1 MAYSIEQQPNK
12 FVACNSPL
20 VYVVKESDGAITG
33 AAKFRYIVQVQ
44 ISQTNTGALA
54 TIAKLKIHK
63 NQAGVGI
70 VDVHKIVRT
79 YLETQQRDENSTTNS
94 IHSLGI
100 NVVAKPF
107 STNVSQAV
115 AIKILGG
122 YEKATSQTAAP
133 VEELSPTG
141 TFASNIAVGIPATTP
156 FTKTAT
162 NVGGLDVESTNFPL
176 TYFINDTTNE
186 DDYGFLTNSPT
197 VQFVRGSSTSA
208 DNLDRMTICFK
219 QGNNASSSIITVGEK
234 IKYIAI
240 QYFNSAGTLIAG
252 TTGSATTHLLPNS
265 NTSGGASA
273 AQSTT
278 VDAAILYFGCGTKNL
293 ETQSIANVIDSEGAT
308 VTGVNARPSNF
319 SNWAYYRIFGSTSSD
334 IANRC
339 TKYYNFYRYGAS
351 RTGIDDRHQSCTRYD
366 NIRLAWRNRL
376 GAWDYMNFR
385 NKSIESV
392 DITSEEMESV
402 SGTWDSATFSY
413 NNWDRGKETLFTEAT
428 RKLVINSDYLNEDE
442 AVWLE
447 ELFTSTDIQIID
459 DNGTIYPV
467 IITNKT
473 YTKKTSVNDKIKIQ
487 YTINL
492 EYANKVRTNS

>member
-1 MAYSIEQQPNK
+1 MANFSIEQQPSK

-20 VYVVKESDGAITG
+20 VYVVKESSGTITG

-44 ISQTNTGALA
+44 ISQTNIGALT

-63 NQAGVGI
+63 NKAGVGI

-79 YLETQQRDENSTTNS
+79 YLETTQYNANSTTNS
-94 IHSLGI
+94 IHNLGI
-100 NVVAKPF
+100 TIPAKPF

-115 AIKILGG
+115 AIRILGG
-122 YEKATSQTAAP
+122 YETATSQTAAP
-133 VEELSPTG
+133 VEELTPTG
-141 TFASNIAVGIPATTP
+141 TYTTNVAVGIPATTP
-156 FTKTAT
+156 YTQTAT
-162 NVGGLDVESTNFPL
+162 NVGGLDNGTNFPL
-176 TYFINDTTNE
+176 NFYKNDTTNE
-186 DDYGFLTNSPT
+186 DDYSFLTNAPT

-208 DNLDRMTICFK
+208 DNVDEMTICFK
-219 QGNNASSSIITVGEK
+219 QGDDDSGNSSIITVGKK
-234 IKYIAI
+234 INYIAI
-240 QYFNSAGTLIAG
+240 QYFNENGNQIAG
-252 TTGSATTHLLPNS
+252 TTGGDLIHFFINS
-265 NTSGGASA
+265 VANGGSTAAESTS
-273 AQSTT
+273 
-278 VDAAILYFGCGTKNL
+278 VDRSILYFGCGTKNL
-293 ETQSIANVIDSEGAT
+293 ETQNLTPKG
-308 VTGVNARPSNF
+308 RPSNF
-319 SNWAYYRIFGSTSSD
+319 SNWAYYRICGTTTADITSNQPD
-334 IANRC
+334 TRC
-339 TKYYNFYRYGAS
+339 TKFYTFYRYGVS

-402 SGTWDSATFSY
+402 PGTWDSSTFSY

-442 AVWLE
+442 AIWLE

-459 DNGTIYPV
+459 DNSAVYPV

>member
-1 MAYSIEQQPNK
+1 MAYSIEQQPSK

-44 ISQTNTGALA
+44 ISQTNTGALS

-63 NQAGVGI
+63 NKVGVGI

-94 IHSLGI
+94 IHNLGI

-107 STNVSQAV
+107 SLNDSQAV
-115 AIKILGG
+115 AIRILGG
-122 YEKATSQTAAP
+122 YEKASSQTAAP
-133 VEELSPTG
+133 VEELTPTG
-141 TFASNIAVGIPATTP
+141 TYTTNVAIGIPATTP
-156 FTKTAT
+156 YTKTAT

-186 DDYGFLTNSPT
+186 DDYGFLTNAPN

-208 DNLDRMTICFK
+208 DNVDQMTICFK
-219 QGNNASSSIITVGEK
+219 QGNNASSSIVTVGEK
-234 IKYIAI
+234 LEYIAI
-240 QYFNSAGTLIAG
+240 QYYDSAGTLIAG
-252 TTGSATTHLLPNS
+252 TTGGDTVHFFANS
-265 NTSGGASA
+265 NANGGATA
-273 AQSTT
+273 AQSDT
-278 VDAAILYFGCGTKNL
+278 VQEAILYFGCGTKNL
-293 ETQSIANVIDSEGAT
+293 ETQTLTTKAK
-308 VTGVNARPSNF
+308 PSNF
-319 SNWAYYRIFGSTSSD
+319 SNWAYYRIFGCTGAD

-385 NKSIESV
+385 NKSIESI
-392 DITSEEMESV
+392 DIKSEEMESV
-402 SGTWDSATFSY
+402 PGTWDSATFSY
-413 NNWDRGKETLFTEAT
+413 NNSDRGKETLFTEAT
-428 RKLVINSDYLNEDE
+428 RKLVINSDYLNENE

-447 ELFTSTDIQIID
+447 ELFTSTDTQIID
-459 DNGTIYPV
+459 DNGVIYPV